1 MTYAISDNG
10 MVKVEWTD
18 LGEGLCGD
26 YDPTDPTDEPL
37 LRYDAWVKVTGTS
50 MDEIRGLENNYEGD
64 EWAYKAN
71 GSYCTMTN
79 ANTHGPVLVALA
91 KLMANEL
98 ADNLD
103 NGGWKS
109 TAESM
114 SFANPDWVRQA
125 AEREFGLTIPRT

>member
-1 MTYAISDNG
+1 MIEAISHDG

-26 YDPTDPTDEPL
+26 YDPSDPTDEPL
-37 LRYDAWVKVTGTS
+37 LRFDAWVKVTGTS
-50 MDEIRGLENNYEGD
+50 MDEIRGLEFHEDD
-64 EWAYKAN
+64 EWGYREN
-71 GSYCTMTN
+71 GSYCTMTS

-91 KLMANEL
+91 QLIADEL

-109 TAESM
+109 AGERM
-114 SFANPDWVRQA
+114 SYANPDWVRQA
-125 AEREFGLTIPRT
+125 ELTSDAR

>member
-1 MTYAISDNG
+1 MTIEAISHDG

-18 LGEGLCGD
+18 IGEGLCGD
-26 YDPTDPTDEPL
+26 YDPDDPTDEPL
-37 LRYDAWVKVTGTS
+37 LRFDAWVKVTGTS
-50 MDEIRGLENNYEGD
+50 MDEIRGLEFSEGD
-64 EWAYKAN
+64 EWGYREN

-91 KLMANEL
+91 QLIADEL

-109 TAESM
+109 TGERM
-114 SFANPDWVRQA
+114 SFVNPDWARQA
-125 AEREFGLTIPRT
+125 GLTSGAK